1 MRRIEAIVLRRIYVA
16 GPYVLKKAHR
26 RDRNV
31 IYRTCYHGKN
41 TLMLVLRNMFY
52 CIAIV

>member
-1 MRRIEAIVLRRIYVA
+1 MRKIEEMVLRSIYVA

-41 TLMLVLRNMFY
+41 TLILVLRIMFY